1 MTQTIALYGGTF
13 NPIHFGHLIAAR
25 CVAEQLG
32 AARTIFIPSA
42 APPHQDNTTLAPAEH
57 RLEMVRRAVA
67 DGPGFEVSDCEIRRA
82 GPSYTIDTVSHF
94 RAACGDDAKLHWIIG
109 ADSLAELASW
119 HRVDA
124 LADACHITTAQRP
137 GFDAADLAP
146 LQPRLS
152 TTQIDAVRSGIL
164 NTPRIDISSTE
175 IRRRIAEGLSVRYL
189 VPESVR
195 AYLLDLALYAE

>member
-13 NPIHFGHLIAAR
+13 DPIHFGHLIAAR
-25 CVAEQLG
+25 SVAEQLG

-42 APPHQDNTTLAPAEH
+42 TPPHKAATTLAPAEH

-67 DGPGFEVSDCEIRRA
+67 DEPGFEVSDCEIRRA
-82 GPSYTIDTVSHF
+82 GPSYTIDTVRHF
-94 RAACGDDAKLHWIIG
+94 RAVCGDEATLHWIIG

-119 HRVDA
+119 YRGDA

-137 GFDAADLAP
+137 GFDAADLTP
-146 LQPRLS
+146 LRPRLS
-152 TTQIDAVRSGIL
+152 AAQVDAVRRGIL

-175 IRRRIAEGLSVRYL
+175 IRRRIAAGLSVRYL
-189 VPESVR
+189 LPESVR